1 MKNNLFLR
9 FGGSFTLYLLVIIAI
24 ALFPLYKYGNSFLVS
39 GSLGNTAFF
48 YILTLASY
56 YIIVKSI
63 RKDGTLI
70 NAFLGGIVMKLLL
83 AMVYLFIFLKKF
95 PGHEVDF
102 AITFFAS
109 YLICTGFEVYY
120 ILHNLRQN

>member
-9 FGGSFTLYLLVIIAI
+9 FGGSFTLYLIIILAI
-24 ALFPLYKYGNSFLVS
+24 ALFPLHRYGNNFLVS
-39 GSLGNTAFF
+39 GALENTAFF
-48 YILTLASY
+48 YGLTLVSY
-56 YIIVKSI
+56 FIIVKSVK
-63 RKDGTLI
+63 KDGTMI
-70 NAFLGGIVMKLLL
+70 NAFLGGIVLKLLL
-83 AMVYLFIFLKKF
+83 AMVYLFIFLKNF

-102 AITFFAS
+102 AVTFFAA